1 MSTCLPAAG
10 TLSDD
15 FGGSSWDKLYRIL
28 WMVVQGWVYAA
39 HLSSWLGQ
47 EEDIIAE
54 IVQEAVSRTFER
66 QRKAEML
73 EAEAV
78 KSLEF
83 FSRTVARHFFIDLVR
98 KDSRIVHFTQL
109 QRNDGEGDGIEFE
122 LADIAEE
129 VHEEVMYESL
139 FNELALEIVNFPKK
153 QRQAL
158 LNDIANHVH
167 FDKGQM
173 TRLEKAFYQAGVHL
187 QEYRRPRPADIIERG
202 RYVALL
208 SIAYKRVAQLH
219 SMKAYTAI
227 I

>member
-54 IVQEAVSRTFER
+54 IVQEAVCRTFER

-78 KSLEF
+78 KSLEY
-83 FSRTVARHFFIDLVR
+83 FSKTVARHFFVDLVR
-98 KDSRIVHFTQL
+98 KDKRIVHLTQL
-109 QRNDGEGDGIEFE
+109 QPDDGGDAIEFE
-122 LADIAEE
+122 LADVAEE

-153 QRQAL
+153 QGQVL
-158 LNDIANHVH
+158 LNDIANHMH
-167 FDKGQM
+167 FDMQRM

-187 QEYRRPRPADIIERG
+187 QEYQRPKPADVIERS

-219 SMKAYTAI
+219 SMKRYTSI
-227 I
+227 M